1 VMLRRHKE
9 ASHLSNFTFLSKKW
23 EAVQVDP
30 PLFFLSLQVGIVFLA
45 NSVRIRKPAR
55 SRSPLRFRQAPKA
68 QQKPQLAKTAG
79 SFPVFSFSEFDQL
92 LPRLLP

>member
-1 VMLRRHKE
+1 SYL
-9 ASHLSNFTFLSKKW
+9 AFTFQGSYQK
-23 EAVQVDP
+23 VSDS
-30 PLFFLSLQVGIVFLA
+30 PLTPNSRSFFFLSLQVGIVFLA